1 LDCRSS
7 CVSSRHRARVSKET
21 ILNLLTASSF
31 RPLVFVAYTLVYFV
45 VSSPCVSQDDL
56 LPSWN
61 ENAAKQSILDF
72 VAAATTEDSKGFLNP
87 AARVAIFD
95 DDGTLWPESPIP
107 FRFAFAI
114 DELRRLNASEPGW
127 DTNDLLQAAIKGER
141 QSFTGPEMAALW
153 VTLAEKQVGLSQQES
168 TQRIKTWALQANHP
182 RFKQPYTD
190 LAFQPMLEVLSLL
203 KTNGFKCYILAD
215 QDADFTRIWSEE
227 IFGIPREQVFG
238 PFSPLTVEWRD
249 ELPVL
254 VKQPARA
261 GDISDNIK
269 LVEIH
274 RHIGR
279 LPVICFANADSDLPV
294 LLATTNQRTSSL
306 GVIIHHTDQDRE
318 YFYDAQPSS
327 TGKLTEALTKA
338 NLNHWLVVDMKTDW
352 KNMFVERKSTADD
365 FVGIPSGVDFA
376 VESIGGVPVIES
388 SGAMIRF
395 EPQSQVSGSTG
406 CNRFSCSFSI
416 EAKTLVLGPIAMTRR
431 ACAPVIME
439 QESRM
444 SQSLQR
450 VANYKFDENTN
461 SLQFFDKDS
470 QLLMKFSR
478 VIDSRE

>member
-1 LDCRSS
+1 LAC
-7 CVSSRHRARVSKET
+7 
-21 ILNLLTASSF
+21 F
-31 RPLVFVAYTLVYFV
+31 G
-45 VSSPCVSQDDL
+45 VSSPGVAQDDL

-61 ENAAKQSILDF
+61 DNAAKKSILDF

-141 QSFTGPEMAALW
+141 QSFTGPEMATLS
-153 VTLAEKQVGLSQQES
+153 VTLAEKQIGLSQEEL
-168 TQRIKTWALQANHP
+168 TQRIETWALQAKHP
-182 RFKQPYTD
+182 RFKRPYTD
-190 LAFQPMLEVLSLL
+190 LPFQPMLEVISLL

-215 QDADFTRIWSEE
+215 QDADFVRIWSEE
-227 IFGIPREQVFG
+227 IFGIPKEQVFG

-254 VKQPARA
+254 LKPLARA
-261 GDISDNIK
+261 SDIVENIK

-294 LLATTNQRTSSL
+294 LIATTNQGTPSL

-327 TGKLTEALTKA
+327 TGKLTEALTMA
-338 NLNHWLVVDMKTDW
+338 TSNHWSVVDMKTDW
-352 KNMFVERKSTADD
+352 KSMFLEPKSTAND
-365 FVGIPSGVDFA
+365 FVGIPSGVEFA

-406 CNRFSCSFSI
+406 CNRFSCSFTI

-431 ACAPVIME
+431 ACAPAIME

-450 VANYKFDENTN
+450 VANYKFDEDTD
-461 SLQFFDKDS
+461 SLHLFDKDS